1 MRRISILI
9 ALLLVSF
16 PAWAAVDAG
25 TSLVLEPS
33 IDQRYATNLAT
44 KFLTNWHYKDT
55 RLDDELS
62 SEIFDGYLELLDPNK
77 VYFLGADIEMF
88 ERYRSGLDD
97 ALRHS
102 DLLPAYEI
110 FNVYVDRVRQRA
122 NYSRSRVQQPFDFT
136 IDEYYPFDRE
146 DARWARS
153 TEELDELWRLRVKND
168 YLRLKLTDKEDVAI
182 VETLTER
189 YDGLERRINEL
200 NTEDVFQFFMNAFAQ
215 SIEPHTAYLSPRN
228 SANFEIS
235 MKLSLEGIGA
245 LLGRE
250 NEYTTISRV
259 VAGGPAAQ
267 DGRLKAGD
275 RITAVGQDREGKMVD
290 VIGWRIDDVVDL
302 IRGPKDTVVRLE
314 VLPEDVSISGPT
326 NVIDIVRNE
335 VKLEEQAAKS
345 EIIELPLD
353 VSLGVS
359 LGASKGDSA
368 EGSAGGSE
376 DEVVKIGVID
386 LPVFYLDFNGR
397 AQNRPDYRSSTRDV
411 RKLIAELE
419 EQGVRGIVVDLRNNG
434 GGSLLEATTLTGLF
448 IDKGPVVQVRNSTG
462 RISLEED
469 VEPGMAWDGPLAVLV
484 NRYSASASE
493 IFAAAIQD
501 YGRGLVV
508 GEPTFGKGTVQS
520 LLDLDDYAPSDT
532 PGMGQLKITMAQFF
546 RVNGGSTQNRGVVPD
561 IRFPSAGDPE
571 EYGERSYDNALP
583 WTSID
588 PARFDPSGDLNRMV
602 AVADNRYKGRIGENQ
617 EFNWLLSDIDDY
629 NTHSKEKNV
638 SLLESVGREKM
649 AEDEALR
656 ADRKAKRSTLD
667 SVSSDENVLVEAS
680 SPDLSPAETTD
691 DPVDADAEGADEV
704 SADEVSDDE
713 VSDDEEGEEDS
724 GPDFLLRETARIVA
738 DVVELGSN
746 QELLE
751 RRFSQLNAEAP
762 ENQKI
767 N

>member
-1 MRRISILI
+1 
-9 ALLLVSF
+9 
-16 PAWAAVDAG
+16 G
-25 TSLVLEPS
+25 TSLVLKPS
-33 IDQRYATNLAT
+33 IGQRYATNLAT
-44 KFLTNWHYKDT
+44 KFLTNWHYKET
-55 RLDDELS
+55 RLDDKLS
-62 SEIFDGYLELLDPNK
+62 SEIFDRYLEVLDPNR
-77 VYFLGADIEMF
+77 VYFLGPDIEVF
-88 ERYRSGLDD
+88 ERYRNGLDD

-122 NYSRSRVQQPFDFT
+122 NYSRSRVKQPFDFT

-146 DARWARS
+146 DVRWAQN

-168 YLRLKLTDKEDVAI
+168 YLRLKLTDKEDTAI

-189 YDGLERRINEL
+189 YDNLERRISEL
-200 NTEDVFQFFMNAFAQ
+200 NEEDVFQYFMNAFAQ
-215 SIEPHTAYLSPRN
+215 SIEPHTAYLSPRT

-250 NEYTTISRV
+250 SEYTTISRV

-267 DGRLKAGD
+267 DGRLQAGD
-275 RITAVGQDREGKMVD
+275 RITAVGQGREGKMVD
-290 VIGWRIDDVVDL
+290 VIGWRVDDVVNL

-314 VLPEDVSISGPT
+314 VLPEAASISGPT
-326 NVIDIVRNE
+326 SIIDIVRNE

-345 EIIELPLD
+345 EIIDLPINSS
-353 VSLGVS
+353 V
-359 LGASKGDSA
+359 
-368 EGSAGGSE
+368 GGSE
-376 DEVVKIGVID
+376 DEVAKIGVVK

-397 AQNRPDYRSSTRDV
+397 AQNKPDYRSSTRDV
-411 RKLIAELE
+411 RKLIAGLKN
-419 EQGVRGIVVDLRNNG
+419 QGVQGIVIDLRNNG

-448 IDKGPVVQVRNSTG
+448 IDKGPVVQVRNSSG

-520 LLDLDDYAPSDT
+520 LLDLDNYAPSDT

-546 RVNGGSTQNRGVVPD
+546 RVNGGSTQSRGVVPD

-571 EYGERSYDNALP
+571 KYGERSYDNALP

-588 PARFDPSGDLNRMV
+588 PVRFVPSGDLNHIV
-602 AVADNRYKGRIGENQ
+602 AVADSRHQVRIGKNQ
-617 EFNWLLSDIDDY
+617 EFGWLLSDIEDY
-629 NTHSKEKNV
+629 NIHSKEKKV

-649 AEDEALR
+649 AEDEARR
-656 ADRKAKRSTLD
+656 AERKAKRNTRM
-667 SVSSDENVLVEAS
+667 SDENVLVEAS
-680 SPDLSPAETTD
+680 DDL
-691 DPVDADAEGADEV
+691 VDADAAG
-704 SADEVSDDE
+704 DDE
-713 VSDDEEGEEDS
+713 VGDEEERR
-724 GPDFLLRETARIVA
+724 PDFLLRETARIVA
-738 DVVELGSN
+738 DIAELESN
-746 QELLE
+746 RELLE

-762 ENQKI
+762 EHQKI

>member
-1 MRRISILI
+1 VKRISILI
-9 ALLLVSF
+9 ALLLVSL
-16 PAWAAVDAG
+16 PALAAVD
-25 TSLVLEPS
+25 TNSSLVLKPS
-33 IDQRYATNLAT
+33 IDQRIATNLAT

-62 SEIFDGYLELLDPNK
+62 SEIFDKYLELLDPNR
-77 VYFLGADIEMF
+77 VYFLGTDIAVF

-102 DLLPAYEI
+102 DLSPAYEI

-146 DARWARS
+146 DARWAQNM
-153 TEELDELWRLRVKND
+153 EELDELWRLRVKND
-168 YLRLKLTDKEDVAI
+168 YLRLKLTDKEDAAI

-189 YDGLERRINEL
+189 YDNLERRINEL
-200 NTEDVFQFFMNAFAQ
+200 DTQDVFQFFMNAFAQ
-215 SIEPHTAYLSPRN
+215 SIEPHTAYLSPRT

-245 LLGRE
+245 LLGRQS
-250 NEYTTISRV
+250 EYTTISRV

-275 RITAVGQDREGKMVD
+275 RITAVGQGRKGKMVD
-290 VIGWRIDDVVDL
+290 VIGWRVDDVVDL

-314 VLPEDVSISGPT
+314 ILPEDVSISGLT
-326 NVIDIVRNE
+326 SVIDIVRNE

-345 EIIELPLD
+345 EIIELP
-353 VSLGVS
+353 VKSS
-359 LGASKGDSA
+359 
-368 EGSAGGSE
+368 EGGSM

-397 AQNRPDYRSSTRDV
+397 AQNKPDYRSSTRDV

-419 EQGVRGIVVDLRNNG
+419 EQGVQGIVIDLRNNG

-448 IDKGPVVQVRNSTG
+448 IDKGPVVQVRNREG

-469 VEPGMAWDGPLAVLV
+469 VEPGMVWDGPLAVLV

-520 LLDLDDYAPSDT
+520 LLDLDDYAPSGT

-546 RVNGGSTQNRGVVPD
+546 RVNGSSTQKRGVVPD

-571 EYGERSYDNALP
+571 DYGERSFENALP

-588 PARFDPSGDLNRMV
+588 PARFDPNGDLSHMV
-602 AVADNRYKGRIGENQ
+602 AVADSRYQVRIVEDQ
-617 EFNWLLSDIDDY
+617 EFSWLLSDIDDY
-629 NTHSKEKNV
+629 NLHSKEKKV
-638 SLLESVGREKM
+638 SLLESVGRQKM
-649 AEDEALR
+649 AEEQTKR
-656 ADRKAKRSTLD
+656 AQRKAKRNTLD
-667 SVSSDENVLVEAS
+667 SVGSDENVL
-680 SPDLSPAETTD
+680 
-691 DPVDADAEGADEV
+691 ADASIAVKSMVDG
-704 SADEVSDDE
+704 SDDE
-713 VSDDEEGEEDS
+713 VGDDEMGDDEEES
-724 GPDFLLRETARIVA
+724 RPDFLLLETARIVVDIA
-738 DVVELGSN
+738 ELESN
-746 QELLE
+746 HELLE
-751 RRFSQLNAEAP
+751 RRFSQLNAAAGEH
-762 ENQKI
+762 QKI

>member
-1 MRRISILI
+1 VRRIFILI
-9 ALLLVSF
+9 TLLLVTF
-16 PAWAAVDAG
+16 PALAATDAN
-25 TSLVLEPS
+25 TSLVLKPS

-62 SEIFDGYLELLDPNK
+62 SEIFDGYFELLDPNR
-77 VYFLGADIEMF
+77 VYFLAADVATF
-88 ERYRSGLDD
+88 ERYRNGLDD

-136 IDEYYPFDRE
+136 IDEFYPFDRE
-146 DARWARS
+146 DAPWVQTAA
-153 TEELDELWRLRVKND
+153 ELNELWRLRVKND
-168 YLRLKLTDKEDVAI
+168 YLRLKLTDKEDAAI
-182 VETLTER
+182 IETLTER
-189 YDGLERRINEL
+189 YDNMERRINEL
-200 NTEDVFQFFMNAFAQ
+200 NEEDVFQFFMNAFAK
-215 SIEPHTAYLSPRN
+215 SIEPHTAYLSPRT

-250 NEYTTISRV
+250 SEYTTISRV

-267 DGRLKAGD
+267 DGRLQAGD
-275 RITAVGQDREGKMVD
+275 RITAVGQGQEGKMVD
-290 VIGWRIDDVVDL
+290 VIGWRVDDVVDL

-314 VLPEDVSISGPT
+314 VLPEGVSISGPSS
-326 NVIDIVRNE
+326 VIDIVRNE

-345 EIIELPLD
+345 EIIELP
-353 VSLGVS
+353 VNGY
-359 LGASKGDSA
+359 
-368 EGSAGGSE
+368 EGGSE

-386 LPVFYLDFNGR
+386 LPVFYLDFTGR

-411 RKLIAELE
+411 RKLIVELE
-419 EQGVRGIVVDLRNNG
+419 EQGVQGIVVDLRNNG

-448 IDKGPVVQVRNSTG
+448 IDKGPVVQVRNSSG

-546 RVNGGSTQNRGVVPD
+546 RINGGSTQNRGVVPD

-571 EYGERSYDNALP
+571 KYGERAYDNALP

-588 PARFDPSGDLNRMV
+588 PARFDPSGDLNHMV
-602 AVADNRYKGRIGENQ
+602 VVADNRYQGRIGENQ
-617 EFNWLLSDIDDY
+617 EFSWLLSDIDDY
-629 NTHSKEKNV
+629 NTHSNEKKV
-638 SLLESVGREKM
+638 SLLESIGRQKM
-649 AEDEALR
+649 AEDEAR
-656 ADRKAKRSTLD
+656 HEERKAIRKNLD
-667 SVSSDENVLVEAS
+667 PMLIDEKVLAEISSPEVSDESAG
-680 SPDLSPAETTD
+680 D
-691 DPVDADAEGADEV
+691 DAEGDDAEGDGGADH
-704 SADEVSDDE
+704 
-713 VSDDEEGEEDS
+713 EEER

-738 DVVELGSN
+738 DIAELDSN
-746 QELLE
+746 RELLE
-751 RRFSQLNAEAP
+751 RRFTQLNAETP
-762 ENQKI
+762 EHQKI

>member
-1 MRRISILI
+1 VRRLSILM

-16 PAWAAVDAG
+16 PALAAVDTG
-25 TSLVLEPS
+25 TALVLEPS

-62 SEIFDGYLELLDPNK
+62 SQIFDGYLKLLDPNR
-77 VYFLGADIEMF
+77 VYFLSTDIEVF

-122 NYSRSRVQQPFDFT
+122 NYSRSRLQQPFDFT

-146 DARWARS
+146 DARWAQT

-168 YLRLKLTDKEDVAI
+168 YLRLKLTDKEDAAI

-189 YDGLERRINEL
+189 FDNLERRINEL

-215 SIEPHTAYLSPRN
+215 SIEPHTAYLSPRT

-250 NEYTTISRV
+250 SEYTTISRV
-259 VAGGPAAQ
+259 VVGGPAEK

-275 RITAVGQDREGKMVD
+275 RITAVGQGREGKMVD

-314 VLPEDVSISGPT
+314 VLPEDVSVSGPT
-326 NVIDIVRNE
+326 SLIDIVRNE

-345 EIIELPLD
+345 EIIEVPID
-353 VSLGVS
+353 
-359 LGASKGDSA
+359 
-368 EGSAGGSE
+368 GSEGGSG

-411 RKLIAELE
+411 RKLIVELE
-419 EQGVRGIVVDLRNNG
+419 EQGVQGIVVDLRNNG

-448 IDKGPVVQVRNSTG
+448 IDKGPVVQVRNSSG

-469 VEPGMAWDGPLAVLV
+469 VDPGMAWEGPLAVLV

-571 EYGERSYDNALP
+571 KYGERSYDNALP

-588 PARFDPSGDLNRMV
+588 PARFDPSGDQNHMV
-602 AVADNRYKGRIGENQ
+602 AVADSRHQGRIGENQ
-617 EFNWLLSDIDDY
+617 EFSWLLSDIDDY
-629 NTHSKEKNV
+629 NIHSEEKEV

-649 AEDEALR
+649 AEDEARR
-656 ADRKAKRSTLD
+656 AERKAKRNPGD
-667 SVSSDENVLVEAS
+667 SVLSDENVLAEAS
-680 SPDLSPAETTD
+680 VPEASV
-691 DPVDADAEGADEV
+691 DPVVDAAAG
-704 SADEVSDDE
+704 DDE
-713 VSDDEEGEEDS
+713 GDDEEER

-738 DVVELGSN
+738 DIAELESN
-746 QELLE
+746 RELLE
-751 RRFSQLNAEAP
+751 RRFSQLNAEDP
-762 ENQKI
+762 VHEKI

>member
-1 MRRISILI
+1 VRRISLII
-9 ALLLVSF
+9 ALLLISL
-16 PAWAAVDAG
+16 PAWGAVDAKA
-25 TSLVLEPS
+25 SLVLEPS

-62 SEIFDGYLELLDPNK
+62 SEIFDGYLQLLDPNK
-77 VYFLGADIEMF
+77 VYFLATDIEVF
-88 ERYRSGLDD
+88 EHYRSGLDD

-122 NYSRSRVQQPFDFT
+122 NFTRSRVKQPFDFT

-146 DARWARS
+146 DAHWAK
-153 TEELDELWRLRVKND
+153 TTAALDELWRLRVKND
-168 YLRLKLTDKEDVAI
+168 YLRLKLTDKEDEAI
-182 VETLTER
+182 VETLLER
-189 YDGLERRINEL
+189 YDNLDRRINEL
-200 NTEDVFQFFMNAFAQ
+200 NTGDVFQFFMNAFAQ
-215 SIEPHTAYLSPRN
+215 SIEPHTAYLSPRT
-228 SANFEIS
+228 SENFEIS

-250 NEYTTISRV
+250 NEYTAISRV
-259 VAGGPAAQ
+259 VTGGPAAQ

-275 RITAVGQDREGKMVD
+275 RITSVGQGQEGKMVD
-290 VIGWRIDDVVDL
+290 VIGWRVDDVVDL

-326 NVIDIVRNE
+326 TVIDIVRNE

-345 EIIELPLD
+345 EIIELP
-353 VSLGVS
+353 VQNS
-359 LGASKGDSA
+359 
-368 EGSAGGSE
+368 EGGTEG
-376 DEVVKIGVID
+376 EVTKIGVID

-397 AQNRPDYRSSTRDV
+397 AENRPDYRSSTRDV

-419 EQGVRGIVVDLRNNG
+419 EEGVQGIVVDLRNNG

-469 VEPGMAWDGPLAVLV
+469 VEPGMAWSGPLAVLV

-501 YGRGLVV
+501 YGRGLVI

-532 PGMGQLKITMAQFF
+532 PNMGQLKITMAQFF

-561 IRFPSAGDPE
+561 ILFPSAGDPDK
-571 EYGERSYDNALP
+571 YGERAYDNALP
-583 WTSID
+583 WTSIE
-588 PARFDPSGDLNRMV
+588 PARFDASGDLSQMV
-602 AVADNRYKGRIGENQ
+602 AVADNRYQGRIGDNQ
-617 EFNWLLSDIDDY
+617 EFGWLLNDIDDF
-629 NTHSKEKNV
+629 NTHSEEKKV
-638 SLLESVGREKM
+638 SLLESVAREKM
-649 AEDEALR
+649 AEDEAR
-656 ADRKAKRSTLD
+656 TAERKAKRGTLD
-667 SVSSDENVLVEAS
+667 SGTDEDNLLAGDSIPEVPDSSLVPGDPIANEGSAS
-680 SPDLSPAETTD
+680 E
-691 DPVDADAEGADEV
+691 DAATNLGE
-704 SADEVSDDE
+704 DDE
-713 VSDDEEGEEDS
+713 GDEETEQR
-724 GPDFLLRETARIVA
+724 PDFLLQEAARVVA
-738 DVVELGSN
+738 DIAELESN
-746 QELLE
+746 RELLE
-751 RRFSQLNAEAP
+751 RRFSLLNTDTP
-762 ENQKI
+762 EHEKI